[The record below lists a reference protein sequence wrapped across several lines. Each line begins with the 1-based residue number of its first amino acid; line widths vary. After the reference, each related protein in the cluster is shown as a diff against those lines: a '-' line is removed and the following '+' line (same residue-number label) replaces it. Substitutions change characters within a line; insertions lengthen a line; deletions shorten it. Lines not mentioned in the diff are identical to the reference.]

1 MNGLC
6 IFAQPGSRPP
16 WAEAR
21 PGNGPAA
28 RFQGRTDE
36 APRRGPAF
44 RRADGLATDAPIGQ
58 KPCPYP
64 RIRSA
69 HRAGTEARP
78 ARRAA
83 PGPTGA
89 KRPPVGQKPC
99 PYPRIRSAPLAG
111 TEARPARRA
120 ASGPHG
126 WARTRRPVGGRVGAA
141 RSGDRAGTGPGL
153 GLKIR
158 ASGYSA
164 SVAKPSA
171 RRLLPKQRPP
181 RPMAGA
187 LHPPGRALPSLLL
200 CGASPISLPDL
211 NIMQVPFQGKNCG
224 RDGISLSYFGNKTPQ
239 PVGAYGLYSK
249 TIANTDRRE
258 KRPPRQAAARLDQY
272 AEVLIIQRSL

>member
-28 RFQGRTDE
+28 RFQGRTGG

-69 HRAGTEARP
+69 
-78 ARRAA
+78 
-83 PGPTGA
+83 
-89 KRPPVGQKPC
+89 
-99 PYPRIRSAPLAG
+99 PLAG
-111 TEARPARRA
+111 TDARTARKA

-211 NIMQVPFQGKNCG
+211 NIMQVHFQGKNCG

-239 PVGAYGLYSK
+239 PVGAYGLYGK
-249 TIANTDRRE
+249 TIANLDCRE

-272 AEVLIIQRSL
+272 AEVFLIQRSL